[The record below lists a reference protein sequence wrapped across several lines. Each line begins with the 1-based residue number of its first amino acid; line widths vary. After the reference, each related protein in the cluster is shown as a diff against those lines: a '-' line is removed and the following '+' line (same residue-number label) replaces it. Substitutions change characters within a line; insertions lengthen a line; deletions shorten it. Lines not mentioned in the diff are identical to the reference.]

1 MISEKEQH
9 TPSEI
14 MPEHQNQL
22 EGNFTIDANQ
32 KQAVMVSLLS
42 IFHNNISAWYS
53 RAYQAATW
61 GVGIQFSIVGYFFV
75 STDRFSFSTILVACV
90 ATGIFS
96 FAIFQYLTAAIEG
109 HKGNRLAIAKCEG
122 ALHLYESGTYLK
134 DSPFFTFSKE
144 MLRSSS
150 LDVIRVLHCIST
162 FVCLLML
169 IGGLLYYGK

>member
-1 MISEKEQH
+1 
-9 TPSEI
+9 